1 MLVCAY
7 RSPPLRADD
16 SYPRLN
22 LGIRP
27 ERTVYTMNKTELVE
41 VVSSKAE
48 ITKAEAQKVV
58 SVTLDAIIEGLVA
71 DGKVVLPGFGS
82 FETRQRSARS
92 GRNPR
97 TGETIKIKATK
108 APAFKPGK
116 GMKEAVA
123 KSKKKK

>member
-1 MLVCAY
+1 
-7 RSPPLRADD
+7 
-16 SYPRLN
+16 
-22 LGIRP
+22 
-27 ERTVYTMNKTELVE
+27 MNKTELVE

-71 DGKVVLPGFGS
+71 DGKVVLPGFGPL
-82 FETRQRSARS
+82 ETRQRSARS

-97 TGETIKIKATK
+97 AGETSKIKATK
-108 APAFKPGK
+108 VPAFKPGK